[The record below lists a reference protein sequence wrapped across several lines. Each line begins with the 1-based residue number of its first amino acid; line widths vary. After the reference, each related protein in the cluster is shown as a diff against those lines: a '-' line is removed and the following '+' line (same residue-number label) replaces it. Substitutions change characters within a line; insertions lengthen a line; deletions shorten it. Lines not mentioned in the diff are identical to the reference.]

1 MEDTPLQLFSNIAL
15 TPRKINAIHNWNNP
29 ENVSAMFPL
38 NVIKPC

>member
-1 MEDTPLQLFSNIAL
+1 MEDTPLQLFSSIPV
-15 TPRKINAIHNWNNP
+15 TPRKINAIHNWNNA